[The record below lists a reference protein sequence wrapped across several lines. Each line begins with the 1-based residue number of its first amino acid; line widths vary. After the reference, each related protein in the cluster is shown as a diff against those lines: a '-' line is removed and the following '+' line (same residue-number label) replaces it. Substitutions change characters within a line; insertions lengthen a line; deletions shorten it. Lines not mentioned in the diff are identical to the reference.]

1 MKTILVPLD
10 GSELSE
16 QVLPYVQLF
25 AQFLDTKIL
34 LLSVL
39 TEQVADQTPTSHMA
53 REVGG
58 VRLVGEDQPTHM
70 LTIQRRQTIEYLEF
84 HAAALREKGFHVD
97 VEVHEGT
104 PAQCIMEQ
112 AVHQQVDLIAMATHG
127 YSGLRRWALGSVA
140 DHVLRH
146 APCPIV
152 LIRDAVSVPI
162 DTFTI
167 QRILVPT
174 DGSGL
179 SRQAFALA
187 ADLATRAEAEII
199 LLQVEPYA
207 LELYPDT
214 GALAAEMT
222 EIRREQVR
230 QDLELLIRQM
240 FPRDIPIVPAV
251 TVGDPTIEIGVEARH
266 RDVDLIVMATHG
278 YGGLR
283 RWMLGSVADKV
294 LHTTTLPVLLVRPDS
309 A

>member
-34 LLSVL
+34 LLS
-39 TEQVADQTPTSHMA
+39 TFAEQVADQTDTSHMT

-58 VRLVGEDQPTHM
+58 VRLIGEDQPAQVQAAQH
-70 LTIQRRQTIEYLEF
+70 QQTIEYLEF
-84 HAAALREKGFHVD
+84 HATALREKGFQ
-97 VEVHEGT
+97 VELAVQVGA
-104 PAQCIMEQ
+104 PAHCIVEQ
-112 AVHQQVDLIAMATHG
+112 AVQRQIDLIVMATHG

-140 DHVLRH
+140 DNVMRQ
-146 APCPIV
+146 APCPVV
-152 LIRDAVSVPI
+152 LIRDAVSTPV
-162 DTFTI
+162 DAFTLR
-167 QRILVPT
+167 RILVPT

-179 SRQAFALA
+179 SRQAFGLA
-187 ADLATRAEAEII
+187 ADLAARAGAEII

-222 EIRREQVR
+222 EVRREQVR
-230 QDLELLIRQM
+230 QDLDILIRQM
-240 FPRDIPIVPAV
+240 FPRDLPVVPV
-251 TVGDPTIEIGVEARH
+251 VSVGDPTVEIGVEARH

-294 LHTTTLPVLLVRPDS
+294 LHTTTLPVLLIRP
-309 A
+309 AGG

>member
-39 TEQVADQTPTSHMA
+39 TEQVAVQPASHMV
-53 REVGG
+53 RQVGG
-58 VRLVGEDQPTHM
+58 VRLIGEDQLAHAM
-70 LTIQRRQTIEYLEF
+70 ASQHQQTTEYLEF
-84 HAAALREKGFHVD
+84 HARALREKGLQ
-97 VEVHEGT
+97 VELMVHTGV
-104 PAQCIMEQ
+104 PAQCIVEQ
-112 AVHQQVDLIAMATHG
+112 AMQHQADLIAMATHG
-127 YSGLRRWALGSVA
+127 YNGLQRWVLGSVA
-140 DHVLRH
+140 DDVMRQ
-146 APCPIV
+146 APCPVV

-162 DTFTI
+162 ESFTI
-167 QRILVPT
+167 RRILLPT

-179 SRQAFALA
+179 SRQAFRVA
-187 ADLATRAEAEII
+187 ADIAVRAEAEII

-230 QDLELLIRQM
+230 QDLDILIRQM
-240 FPRDIPIVPAV
+240 FPRDLPIVPV
-251 TVGDPTIEIGVEARH
+251 VSVGDPMVEIGVEARH

-294 LHTTTLPVLLVRPDS
+294 LHTTTLPVLLIRP
-309 A
+309 AGG